1 MPSKDEEVL
10 PTDIA
15 LGPAGTLKIMIKTS
29 NLGLKPKNQSIKC
42 GVILIMVSSTA
53 CANWKFMYNERN
65 QCISH
70 VIKYTKYFQYIQ
82 YA

>member
-15 LGPAGTLKIMIKTS
+15 LGPAKALKIMIKTS
-29 NLGLKPKNQSIKC
+29 NLGLKPKNQSRKC

-53 CANWKFMYNERN
+53 RIENLCTMREIRV
-65 QCISH
+65 S
-70 VIKYTKYFQYIQ
+70 VT
-82 YA
+82 